1 VNERVDA
8 SIRYAIDVERPGMLH
23 ARLVR
28 APLAPARVVAVDAGG
43 VAGDAVCLLPEDVR
57 DLARYGCIIRDQ
69 DVLPQGPVRHVGEPV
84 AAVAAATERAAR
96 AAAELVLVE
105 YDELPGVYEPEDAL
119 ADGAPLVH
127 ELGGLEHASDLR
139 PDPDSNACHRFR
151 LLHGRGEAGL
161 EDADV
166 VVEGEWTCAGAQHAP
181 MEPHACTAEWADGR
195 LTRQVTAYWK
205 QRLQPMHA
213 IAPEPVGDADL
224 KHADRAPRWIAWVE
238 NWLCS
243 APTD

>member
-1 VNERVDA
+1 MNERVDA

-28 APLAPARVVAVDAGG
+28 APLAPARVVAVDASG
-43 VAGDAVCLLPEDVR
+43 VPGDAVCLLPEDVR

-69 DVLPQGPVRHVGEPV
+69 DVLPQGVVRHVGEPV

-127 ELGGLEHASDLR
+127 DARR
-139 PDPDSNACHRFR
+139 PGARR
-151 LLHGRGEAGL
+151 A
-161 EDADV
+161 
-166 VVEGEWTCAGAQHAP
+166 TCAPTRTATPAT
-181 MEPHACTAEWADGR
+181 ASACCTAAARPASRTPTSWSRASG
-195 LTRQVTAYWK
+195 
-205 QRLQPMHA
+205 P
-213 IAPEPVGDADL
+213 APA
-224 KHADRAPRWIAWVE
+224 RSTPRWSRTPARR
-238 NWLCS
+238 S
-243 APTD
+243 GRTGG